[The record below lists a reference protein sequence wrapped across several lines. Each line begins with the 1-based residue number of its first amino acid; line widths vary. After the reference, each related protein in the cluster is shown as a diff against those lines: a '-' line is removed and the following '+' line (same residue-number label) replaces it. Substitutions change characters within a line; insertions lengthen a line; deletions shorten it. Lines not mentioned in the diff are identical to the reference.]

1 MRTRE
6 LQIVEV
12 LLQGSEILV
21 EVHEAHVHQV
31 DHVCPVVWAEVGRVE
46 HVDVVD
52 LVHLADVE
60 VWNFDFR
67 LFKAGGSWEDLL
79 CLWSK
84 GLWDLRVTLSH
95 WLVLVIFNDGI
106 LNQHLGILGLSSDH
120 DLLSWLNFFDHCFWL
135 KVDRFV
141 QILAFDEEVCALLLH
156 SIRLFGF
163 SFSRN
168 SLGLWCLRDILCNL
182 RYWLLLLYI
191 CSVRVRAHQILW
203 SMTWMS
209 DLEHWVRKRLES
221 LLTGWAKVIIRPKR
235 ALVSNPHNRVDLAP
249 ITGIPCMNNCRLLFL
264 LLL

>member
-31 DHVCPVVWAEVGRVE
+31 DHVCSVVWAEVGRVE

-106 LNQHLGILGLSSDH
+106 LNQHFGILGLSSDH
-120 DLLSWLNFFDHCFWL
+120 DLLSWLDFFDQLVVKSSTKSEGTTGTGTKDTKAKDTHTL
-135 KVDRFV
+135 SLRPGLRMDGTHITPAYVSLIENAMHRTDNEG
-141 QILAFDEEVCALLLH
+141 LSEEDSGDDGDC
-156 SIRLFGF
+156 
-163 SFSRN
+163 
-168 SLGLWCLRDILCNL
+168 DI
-182 RYWLLLLYI
+182 
-191 CSVRVRAHQILW
+191 
-203 SMTWMS
+203 
-209 DLEHWVRKRLES
+209 DLS
-221 LLTGWAKVIIRPKR
+221 
-235 ALVSNPHNRVDLAP
+235 
-249 ITGIPCMNNCRLLFL
+249 
-264 LLL
+264 